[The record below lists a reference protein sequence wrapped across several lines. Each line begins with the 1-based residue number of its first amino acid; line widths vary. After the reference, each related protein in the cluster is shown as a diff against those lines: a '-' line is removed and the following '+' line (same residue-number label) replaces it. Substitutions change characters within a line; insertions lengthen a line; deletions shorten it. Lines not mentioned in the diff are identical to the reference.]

1 MYINKILEYII
12 NKDYYYCYYYQSFF
26 FFLKKNKIE
35 KIIF

>member
-12 NKDYYYCYYYQSFF
+12 NKDYYCYYYQSFF